1 MRASDSFLA
10 VGIAAVMLA
19 AAAQAAQPQTA
30 PQTSPAAQLSLSVL
44 QTMDRTVSPCQDFY
58 RYACGGWLNHTQL
71 PPDRSRWSRGFSVI
85 QERNLEVLRD
95 ILEQAAAHSGSDP
108 DQDKLGSFYSSCMD
122 LDAIQQAGVKPLRPL
137 LEQIDGVENVETLM
151 RVVGQLHAIGVP
163 VLLEVDV
170 DADFKQPDRNIA
182 QFQQG
187 GLGLPDRDYY
197 LKEDERSQ
205 QLRAQY
211 QSHIAKMLTLLGEE
225 EGAAS
230 TQASRI
236 FEFETGL
243 ARLSWPRAELRDP
256 DETYHKIDLK
266 GLKELAPQLPWSA
279 YLQAIGFPELVDIN
293 ILVPDFFKGMAQQA
307 AETAPETLRAYL
319 RWQLVHYRARELPQ
333 AFMDENFAFFGAT
346 LAGQKELP
354 QRWKRCVTATDT
366 ALGESLGRLYVERQF
381 PGDSKKIALD
391 MIERIEAA
399 FRAGL
404 PLLDWMDGPTRQRAV
419 EKMEALTNKIGY
431 PNRWRD
437 YSGVQVRASYFDNTL
452 AAVRF
457 EFQRKLNKVG
467 RPVDRSEWEMTPQ
480 EVNAFYNPLRNQMVF
495 PAGILQAPF
504 FDRDFPAAMNFGG
517 IGMGMGHELTHGFD
531 DQGRKFDGSG
541 RLTEWW
547 NPEVVESFEQR
558 AQCVEQ
564 LYSSYEVQPGV
575 RVNGELTLG
584 ENIADLGGIKEAYR
598 AYQAWNAE
606 HGAPPPQVEG
616 LTADQLFFVGFAQ
629 GWCMLATPEV
639 ERMLVT
645 VDPHSPSKFRVIGP
659 LANFPEFAAA
669 FACEKGTPMNPERRC
684 EVW

>member
-1 MRASDSFLA
+1 
-10 VGIAAVMLA
+10 
-19 AAAQAAQPQTA
+19 
-30 PQTSPAAQLSLSVL
+30 
-44 QTMDRTVSPCQDFY
+44 
-58 RYACGGWLNHTQL
+58 
-71 PPDRSRWSRGFSVI
+71 
-85 QERNLEVLRD
+85 
-95 ILEQAAAHSGSDP
+95 
-108 DQDKLGSFYSSCMD
+108 
-122 LDAIQQAGVKPLRPL
+122 
-137 LEQIDGVENVETLM
+137 
-151 RVVGQLHAIGVP
+151 
-163 VLLEVDV
+163 
-170 DADFKQPDRNIA
+170 
-182 QFQQG
+182 
-187 GLGLPDRDYY
+187 
-197 LKEDERSQ
+197 
-205 QLRAQY
+205 
-211 QSHIAKMLTLLGEE
+211 
-225 EGAAS
+225 
-230 TQASRI
+230 
-236 FEFETGL
+236 
-243 ARLSWPRAELRDP
+243 
-256 DETYHKIDLK
+256 
-266 GLKELAPQLPWSA
+266 
-279 YLQAIGFPELVDIN
+279 
-293 ILVPDFFKGMAQQA
+293 
-307 AETAPETLRAYL
+307 
-319 RWQLVHYRARELPQ
+319 
-333 AFMDENFAFFGAT
+333 
-346 LAGQKELP
+346 
-354 QRWKRCVTATDT
+354 
-366 ALGESLGRLYVERQF
+366 
-381 PGDSKKIALD
+381 
-391 MIERIEAA
+391 
-399 FRAGL
+399 
-404 PLLDWMDGPTRQRAV
+404 
-419 EKMEALTNKIGY
+419 
-431 PNRWRD
+431 
-437 YSGVQVRASYFDNTL
+437 
-452 AAVRF
+452 
-457 EFQRKLNKVG
+457 
-467 RPVDRSEWEMTPQ
+467 VDRSEWEMTPQ